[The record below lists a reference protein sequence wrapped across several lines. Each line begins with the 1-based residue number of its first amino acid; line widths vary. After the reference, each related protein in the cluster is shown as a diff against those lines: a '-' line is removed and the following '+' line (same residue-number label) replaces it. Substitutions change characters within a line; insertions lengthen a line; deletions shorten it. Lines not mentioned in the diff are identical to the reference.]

1 MLVKSKHTKLDTDY
15 IIFFQMGAT
24 MASCEVLWML
34 SVALEKKTVTMTI
47 MFTLRKHL
55 AVKCTIP

>member
-34 SVALEKKTVTMTI
+34 SVALEKKNS
-47 MFTLRKHL
+47 HHDN
-55 AVKCTIP
+55 

>member
-15 IIFFQMGAT
+15 IIFFKMGAT

-34 SVALEKKTVTMTI
+34 SVALEKKTSHHDNYVYFKET
-47 MFTLRKHL
+47 FR
-55 AVKCTIP
+55 C